1 MSAKVRV
8 LAIIGG
14 EVSTSSCYE
23 LPTTS
28 TFDFE
33 PEALGADDLD
43 GDGDVD
49 LVYACCGFNA
59 VFINSGGAQGGTEG
73 TFEQAGVD
81 DVVAGTV
88 VIGRQD
94 LAHMQGELSDPEIGG
109 CSVSLSLTDLDGDG
123 DIDIVMA
130 NADFKDNSY
139 PNFVFINTGG
149 AQADKCTE
157 CTEGHFIH
165 ITVGAVAT
173 GSRPLWVITLYKDF
187 VYQIGR
193 LVRIVVCVDRRPCNH
208 CVVVSHDIDGDGDN
222 GARSVL

>member
-81 DVVAGTV
+81 DVVAGTTLGPRRLFATDCLV
-88 VIGRQD
+88 LTRLPACG
-94 LAHMQGELSDPEIGG
+94 GSCSD
-109 CSVSLSLTDLDGDG
+109 
-123 DIDIVMA
+123 
-130 NADFKDNSY
+130 
-139 PNFVFINTGG
+139 
-149 AQADKCTE
+149 
-157 CTEGHFIH
+157 
-165 ITVGAVAT
+165 
-173 GSRPLWVITLYKDF
+173 
-187 VYQIGR
+187 
-193 LVRIVVCVDRRPCNH
+193 
-208 CVVVSHDIDGDGDN
+208 
-222 GARSVL
+222 